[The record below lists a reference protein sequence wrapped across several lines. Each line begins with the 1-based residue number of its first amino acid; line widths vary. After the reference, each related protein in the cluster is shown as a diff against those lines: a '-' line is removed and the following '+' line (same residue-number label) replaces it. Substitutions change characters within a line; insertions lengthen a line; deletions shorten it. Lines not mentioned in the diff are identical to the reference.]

1 MLIDLC
7 TLAIPAFSLSL
18 SLSLS
23 LALSLGPFLGPGF
36 PFPLLPKKKV
46 RPEKDLDFFFNLS
59 SSFFRNQT
67 GRNCWFLETNFSTQ
81 KKLQ

>member
-7 TLAIPAFSLSL
+7 TLAIPAF
-18 SLSLS
+18 SLS

-36 PFPLLPKKKV
+36 PFPLLPKKKKV
-46 RPEKDLDFFFNLS
+46 RPEKDLDFFSICLARFFATRLGEIVGSWKQLS
-59 SSFFRNQT
+59 PPK
-67 GRNCWFLETNFSTQ
+67 

>member
-7 TLAIPAFSLSL
+7 TLAIPAF
-18 SLSLS
+18 SLS

>member
-7 TLAIPAFSLSL
+7 TLAIPAF
-18 SLSLS
+18 SLS

-36 PFPLLPKKKV
+36 PFPVLPKKKSTPGKGS
-46 RPEKDLDFFFNLS
+46 RFFFNLS

-67 GRNCWFLETNFSTQ
+67 GRNCWFLETTFSTQ

>member
-7 TLAIPAFSLSL
+7 TLAIPAF
-18 SLSLS
+18 SLS

-36 PFPLLPKKKV
+36 PFPLLPKKKYA
-46 RPEKDLDFFFNLS
+46 RKRISIFFSICLAR
-59 SSFFRNQT
+59 FFATRLGEIAGSWKQI
-67 GRNCWFLETNFSTQ
+67 SPPK

>member
-7 TLAIPAFSLSL
+7 TLAIPAFSVSPSVLF
-18 SLSLS
+18 
-23 LALSLGPFLGPGF
+23 LALDSPSPFYP
-36 PFPLLPKKKV
+36 KKV

-59 SSFFRNQT
+59 SLFFRNQT